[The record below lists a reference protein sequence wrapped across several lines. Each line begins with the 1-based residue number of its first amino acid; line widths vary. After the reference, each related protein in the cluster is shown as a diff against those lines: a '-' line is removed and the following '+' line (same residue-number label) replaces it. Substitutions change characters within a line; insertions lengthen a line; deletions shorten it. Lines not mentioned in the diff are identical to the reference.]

1 MKQDY
6 FNKQFVLQQSNQ
18 SRTKQYYYYNTAS
31 YSRGQSYIHWAYI
44 FNQVPQLS
52 YRESKNKKK
61 NFKLQCQVH
70 ENNIYSKWDQ
80 NICQE

>member
-6 FNKQFVLQQSNQ
+6 LNKQFVLQQSNQ

-44 FNQVPQLS
+44 FNQCPSCHTESQKIRTSNYSAKYMNIIFILS
-52 YRESKNKKK
+52 EIKTFVR
-61 NFKLQCQVH
+61 
-70 ENNIYSKWDQ
+70 NN
-80 NICQE
+80 

>member
-18 SRTKQYYYYNTAS
+18 SQTKQYYYYNTAS
-31 YSRGQSYIHWAYI
+31 YSRGQSYIHQAYI
-44 FNQVPQLS
+44 FNQCPVS
-52 YRESKNKKK
+52 HNRESTNK

-70 ENNIYSKWDQ
+70 EYNIYSK
-80 NICQE
+80 